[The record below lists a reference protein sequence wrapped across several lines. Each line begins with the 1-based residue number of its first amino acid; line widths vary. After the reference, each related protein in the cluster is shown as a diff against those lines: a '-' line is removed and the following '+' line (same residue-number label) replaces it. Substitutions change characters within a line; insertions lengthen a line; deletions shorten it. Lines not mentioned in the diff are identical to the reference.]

1 MKAEVSQANG
11 VLTSL
16 AFNATITKNGTS
28 TTLFFGEEATVKE
41 GSTNVKVALFDDK
54 NDSYV
59 FVASVGPSGISTSVD
74 GSNGSFS
81 CNLTEEGGSCS
92 GDASF
97 QF

>member
-41 GSTNVKVALFDDK
+41 GSTNVKVALSDDK

-59 FVASVGPSGISTSVD
+59 FVASVGEGGVSTSVE
-74 GSNGSFS
+74 GGNGSYN
-81 CNLTEEGGSCS
+81 CTLTAEGGSCS
-92 GDASF
+92 GDATFSF
-97 QF
+97 